1 MRITTVTQG
10 PRRRILSH
18 VVDLVGCAPWHV
30 TRDWSAEELGV
41 QLLENAQHTIST
53 KKLSG
58 KCSAGY
64 LRAGWGFEEHATY
77 PISCSACKR
86 VEAANVTRRTPVTQ
100 LTQHEG

>member
-41 QLLENAQHTIST
+41 QLLENA
-53 KKLSG
+53 
-58 KCSAGY
+58 
-64 LRAGWGFEEHATY
+64 
-77 PISCSACKR
+77 
-86 VEAANVTRRTPVTQ
+86 AAHD
-100 LTQHEG
+100 QHEEAVRKMLRRLFKGWLGVRRACDLPHKLQRLQTC